1 MDAVGYIFDS
11 MKRTEVR
18 FNKQRKLNRKVAIF
32 MVATIAHLIIVDMDR
47 KDHAVRIRELE
58 KELDTLKHEREDEK
72 ECDD

>member
-18 FNKQRKLNRKVAIF
+18 FGKQRKFNRKVAIF
-32 MVATIAHLIIVDMDR
+32 MAATIAHLIIVDMDR
-47 KDHAVRIRELE
+47 RDHAIRIRELE
-58 KELDTLKHEREDEK
+58 KELDALKHEREDEK